1 MGGGAC
7 CEHAHSILLAAK
19 SPHNGLA
26 LGPRTVPPARQP
38 RGLGLRCEGHIA
50 AAAVVVVAAAANGP
64 LSRLGV
70 GRRVDRHLF
79 SRPLHRRTS

>member
-1 MGGGAC
+1 MGAC

-38 RGLGLRCEGHIA
+38 RGLGLGCEGHV
-50 AAAVVVVAAAANGP
+50 AVVVVAAAAAADGP
-64 LSRLGV
+64 LSRPGV
-70 GRRVDRHLF
+70 ARRVDRHLF